1 MQETTQ
7 RVTRSVRLAGVVAA
21 LVMATT
27 PALAQGETPPP
38 AEGPQQEIDQLRHEV
53 EALRQQYE
61 QRLADL
67 EARLAELQAAHAS
80 QAANVGPGADA
91 AAGQSGS
98 LPFYGAASGAKIFN
112 PDIAVVGDVVG
123 TAGRN
128 RVAPSPALEL
138 REAEAAVQAI
148 VDPYARADFFF
159 AFGTAGVEIEEAYA
173 TLATLPAALLVRVGK
188 MRGAFGTMNG
198 LHTHAVPWADRPLVT
213 GNLLGGEEGVSDVGV
228 SVARLLPNPWLFLEV
243 TGQIF
248 SGNAEGVFTSTSP
261 GEVTYL
267 GHLRA
272 YEDLS
277 ESTNLD
283 LGVSYARGH
292 NGAGIVDDTDV
303 GQFTTSLYGFDAM
316 LRWKP
321 LRRSIYRSF
330 AGRAE
335 VVWSRR
341 EQFDAPQRAMGF
353 YASGDYQFARRWFA
367 GFRYDRSGRADAAG
381 LIDSGQS
388 AVLTF
393 WPSEFS
399 QIRSQYRRVR
409 YAEGPIANEL
419 LLQMQFSIGVHGAHP
434 F

>member
-1 MQETTQ
+1 MQEIAL
-7 RVTRSVRLAGVVAA
+7 RVTRSVRLAGVVAL
-21 LVMATT
+21 LVVGAR
-27 PALAQGETPPP
+27 PALAQRETPAPT
-38 AEGPQQEIDQLRHEV
+38 GPQQEIDQLRQDV

-67 EARLAELQAAHAS
+67 EARIAALQATHGS
-80 QAANVGPGADA
+80 PSANVDRGANP

-98 LPFYGAASGAKIFN
+98 LPVYGAASGAKIFN
-112 PDIAVVGDVVG
+112 PDIAVVGNVVG

-138 REAEAAVQAI
+138 HEAEAAVQAI

-159 AFGTAGVEIEEAYA
+159 AFGTEGVEIEEAYA
-173 TLATLPAALLVRVGK
+173 TLPTLPGGLLARAGK
-188 MRGAFGTMNG
+188 MRAAFGAING
-198 LHTHAVPWADRPLVT
+198 LHGHAVPWVDRPLLT
-213 GNLLGGEEGVSDVGV
+213 GNLLGGEEGIKHVGV
-228 SVARLLPNPWLFLEV
+228 SVARLLPNPWLFLEL

-248 SGNAEGVFTSTSP
+248 SGDTDGVFTSASR
-261 GEVTYL
+261 GALTYL
-267 GHLRA
+267 GRLRA

-283 LGVSYARGH
+283 LGASYARGH
-292 NGAGIVDDTDV
+292 NSAGIVDGTDV
-303 GQFTTSLYGFDAM
+303 GHFMTTLYGVDAT

-330 AGRAE
+330 LGRAE
-335 VVWSRR
+335 AVWSRR
-341 EQFDAPQRAMGF
+341 EQFVAPQRAMGF
-353 YASGDYQFARRWFA
+353 YAAGDYQFARRWFA
-367 GFRYDRSGRADAAG
+367 GFRYDRSGRADQAG
-381 LIDSGQS
+381 LIDGGQS

-399 QIRSQYRRVR
+399 QIRGQYRRVR
-409 YAEGPIANEL
+409 FAEGPITNEL
-419 LLQMQFSIGVHGAHP
+419 LLQLQFSIGVHGAHA